1 MCRLIRE
8 LQGGTHGL
16 HEAIWTEVRQFMTA
30 SISIRMEQQSVTE
43 QAK

>member
-16 HEAIWTEVRQFMTA
+16 HEAIWTEVRQFKNRLLA
-30 SISIRMEQQSVTE
+30 LALEWNNSR
-43 QAK
+43 